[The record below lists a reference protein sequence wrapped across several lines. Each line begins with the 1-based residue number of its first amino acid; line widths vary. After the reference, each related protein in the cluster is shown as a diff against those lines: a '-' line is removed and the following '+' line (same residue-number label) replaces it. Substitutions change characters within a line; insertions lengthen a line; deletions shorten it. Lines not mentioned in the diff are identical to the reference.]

1 MVIRAI
7 ATADNHLN
15 RHYAR
20 LSSQKLS
27 ERRQYLRAGFRAA
40 VDAALAWP
48 AHLFLIGG
56 DLFDTSDPRNQDRS
70 FVAQCIAKMRAAGI
84 TICAVSGNHDTPHQS
99 TEQGGYTP
107 LDAYR
112 QLGAIT
118 YFDQSHRVED
128 VRLTIDDIH
137 IAIGGLT
144 PDPNWPP
151 SFDPL
156 SKLTWRT
163 HQDGVATSILLS
175 HGQIEG
181 HVVSD
186 NEGAVFTKATL
197 RSATDAD
204 LIVLGDIHHAPKPIG
219 LGGGRLVVIPGATER
234 MDFGDDAEVP
244 GYVRLEYTAEQ
255 RWQAERVPLQ
265 SQPRQV
271 IEIHATELPAHD
283 AGQWLTDRVLAVADA
298 QTLVKLVL
306 TGLIP
311 RDAYQALRLRS
322 VVEAL
327 NGRVFQCSLDA
338 RGLLI
343 EDDTLPQVQRGVRLS
358 QAEEIARYADELLA
372 ASDDPAQK
380 AIIQEARQ
388 RLLELY

>member
-1 MVIRAI
+1 MIRAI

-20 LSSQKLS
+20 LAPQKLS

-40 VDAALAWP
+40 VNAALDWP

-70 FVAQCIAKMRAAGI
+70 FVAQCVAKLRAAGI
-84 TICAVSGNHDTPHQS
+84 TICAVGGNHDIPRQS
-99 TEQGGYTP
+99 TEQGGYAP
-107 LDAYR
+107 LDSYR

-118 YFDQSHRVED
+118 YFDQSHVIEAI
-128 VRLTIDDIH
+128 RLTIEDIP

-151 SFDPL
+151 GFDPL
-156 SKLTWRT
+156 SKLTWKT

-181 HVVSD
+181 HVVAD
-186 NEGAVFTKATL
+186 AEGAIFTKATL
-197 RSATDAD
+197 RTATDAD
-204 LIVLGDIHHAPKPIG
+204 LIILGDIHHAPKPID
-219 LGGGRLVVIPGATER
+219 LGDGRLVVIPGATER
-234 MDFGDDAEVP
+234 VDFGDDADVP
-244 GYVRLEYTAEQ
+244 GYMRLEYATDAG
-255 RWQAERVPLQ
+255 WLAERIHIG
-265 SQPRQV
+265 SQPRQIV
-271 IEIHATELPAHD
+271 EIHATELPAQD
-283 AGQWLTDRVLAVADA
+283 AGQWLMDRVLAVADA
-298 QTLVKLVL
+298 HTLVKLVL

-311 RDAYQALRLRS
+311 REAYQALRLRT
-322 VVEAL
+322 VLDAL
-327 NGRVFQCSLDA
+327 NARVFQCTLDA
-338 RGLLI
+338 HGLLL

-358 QAEEIARYADELLA
+358 QAEEIDRYANELLA
-372 ASDDPAQK
+372 AKDDPDQA
-380 AIIQEARQ
+380 AIIREARR